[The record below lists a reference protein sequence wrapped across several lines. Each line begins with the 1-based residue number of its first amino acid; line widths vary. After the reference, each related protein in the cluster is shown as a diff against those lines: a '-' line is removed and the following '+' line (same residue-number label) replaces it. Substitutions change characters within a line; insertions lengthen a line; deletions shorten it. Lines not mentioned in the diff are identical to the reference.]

1 MTIPDDLGLPAL
13 APTREDELAR
23 YLEAFDLVERVIRLS
38 FETGVRKVDKIQIR
52 LDPKLRS
59 L

>member
-1 MTIPDDLGLPAL
+1 MGLGEVDSVAEI
-13 APTREDELAR
+13 RS
-23 YLEAFDLVERVIRLS
+23 VVRLS